1 MPGHMRRREA
11 LQESAFL
18 ISPLV
23 CQYDLDECNLSA
35 RTDLIESEERVNVD
49 CRRWGTSVV
58 KIRILLAGLVLLA
71 MGCAFLGWGTRLGKT
86 IGHHSSSQAFLDGL
100 EQSAQLK
107 AHAHSI
113 MAGLP
118 LVFEPN
124 QGQANLDPADAH
136 ARFLTHGTG
145 YSLVLGS
152 DGAIL
157 SLASRTDA
165 KKSAAV
171 RSETFQMKIG
181 GAVSARLTATD
192 KLPGKSNYFIGS
204 DPAKWRTGIPQFG
217 RVQYENLYPGINLVF
232 YGTQGQLEYDF
243 QIAPGADPSQAELD
257 FSGAQKIELKD
268 GALVLRGQNGS
279 VQFDAPRIYQEIDG
293 RKQPVE
299 GTFVLRA
306 ENRVGF
312 AIGAYDHSRE
322 LIIDPTLSFSSYFGG
337 TGDEHNTSVAVD
349 GSLNLYLTGST
360 TSPSLPTL
368 CSYPGCTA
376 LSGTQNVYVA
386 KIQPPLQSIAPQIMQ
401 LSYLGG
407 SGTDY
412 PVGIGVDGGGNP
424 YVAGTTTS
432 GNFPTTSN
440 AYQASASG
448 THVFV
453 TKIRSDFGELL
464 YSSYLSGNGTD
475 IASGMTIDNQ
485 SNLYVTGTTTSI
497 EASSSAQFPAS
508 NAPQTL
514 PFQSLP
520 RVSAGMPQFFVTKV
534 YTNAGGIASIPY
546 STYFG
551 GGTFNGTLVATG
563 GGIAV
568 DTNSNVYFT
577 GTTNFTFQGCTGC
590 SVTDFPILNAYQPC
604 LDLPPA
610 STSVNNPTCA
620 NAASASL
627 PDAFVAKLNTSRNV
641 SPGQQLIWSTY
652 IGGTGSDS
660 GVGVAI
666 DPGAANVYVVGT
678 TDSPD
683 FVNSSLVKSF
693 GSFQACLNN
702 TTITPASGTV
712 TSCAAQATPTPT
724 DAFVARLTNP
734 SIAGTNLVTQAINYF
749 SYLGGAGAETGNA
762 ITVDSTSGALIT
774 GSTTSPSSF
783 TSNLPNAGTFPV
795 SPFPSSI
802 QSQLSGAPCA
812 PCQSD
817 AFLARLN
824 TAATIGQTTT
834 ASWASYF
841 GGTGTDAGTGIAL
854 DVNQDIYLAGE
865 SNSSDLPVP
874 KAFQPNNNGGFDSFV
889 AQFSPAFT
897 LTLSGVL
904 NLAANQHYISA
915 GNPATFTYTVTNNG
929 PDLASN
935 IAILANFT
943 STGVPVSNVSATIS
957 TGTCGGGG
965 SSSTSISCGPIS
977 LQSGSTA
984 TVTITLTPSL
994 SSTAA
999 PPVYF
1004 NGGTIQAIGA
1014 NNIVLASASV
1024 TAQVADFG
1032 MTISPTSQAIPV
1044 AGATATYTVQL
1055 NPEPLYSSSITVS
1068 CSGLPAASSC
1078 PSKTASLSSASG
1090 ATVALAVTT
1099 TARPATTP
1107 AASLF
1112 KRHFYALWLMVP
1124 AMALVGAGGNRRRRR
1139 LLGFLALFT
1148 LFALTLLIPA
1158 CSSSKSTTP
1167 PAGTPAGNYTITITA
1182 AAGSDSKTQTVG
1194 LTVP

>member
-1 MPGHMRRREA
+1 M
-11 LQESAFL
+11 
-18 ISPLV
+18 
-23 CQYDLDECNLSA
+23 
-35 RTDLIESEERVNVD
+35 NVD

-58 KIRILLAGLVLLA
+58 RIRILLGGLVLLA
-71 MGCAFLGWGTRLGKT
+71 MGCAFLGWGARLGKT
-86 IGHHSSSQAFLDGL
+86 ARNHSNSQAFLAGL

-107 AHAHSI
+107 AQAHSI
-113 MAGLP
+113 VAGLP
-118 LVFEPN
+118 LIFEPN
-124 QGQANLDPADAH
+124 QGQANLDPSDPH
-136 ARFLTHGTG
+136 AQFLTHGTG
-145 YSLVLGS
+145 YSLLLGS

-157 SLASRTDA
+157 SLASRANPTR
-165 KKSAAV
+165 SATAEF
-171 RSETFQMKIG
+171 RSETFQMKIA
-181 GAVSARLTATD
+181 GAASTARLTAID
-192 KLPGKSNYFIGS
+192 QLPGKSNYFIGN
-204 DPAKWRTGIPQFG
+204 DPAKWRTGVPQFA
-217 RVQYENLYPGINLVF
+217 RVGYDNLYPGINLVF
-232 YGTQGQLEYDF
+232 YGNQGHLEYDF
-243 QIAPGADPSQAELD
+243 QVAPGADPSQAELE
-257 FSGAQKIELKD
+257 FSGTKKIELKE
-268 GALVLRGQNGS
+268 GALVLRGQSGS
-279 VQFDAPRIYQEIDG
+279 VQFDVPRIYQEIDG
-293 RKQPVE
+293 RRQPIE
-299 GTFVLRA
+299 GNFVLRA

-312 AIGAYDHSRE
+312 AIGAYDRSRE
-322 LIIDPTLSFSSYFGG
+322 LIIDPVLSFSSFLGG
-337 TGDEHNTSVAVD
+337 SGDEHNTSVAVD

-360 TSPSLPTL
+360 TSPNLTPL
-368 CSYPGCTA
+368 CSYTGCTA
-376 LSGTQNVYVA
+376 LSGAQNVYVA
-386 KIQPPLQSIAPQIMQ
+386 KIQPPLGSITAQITQ

-407 SGTDY
+407 GGTDY

-432 GNFPTTSN
+432 GNFPTTTD
-440 AYQASASG
+440 AYQVTAESVG

-453 TKIRSDFGELL
+453 TKIRSDFGQLL

-497 EASSSAQFPAS
+497 EASSRDQFPAS
-508 NAPQTL
+508 NIPQSL

-520 RVSAGMPQFFVTKV
+520 RASVGTPQFFVTKV

-551 GGTFNGTLVATG
+551 GGTFTCPSTQPNCTPAIG
-563 GGIAV
+563 GGIVV

-604 LDLPPA
+604 LDTPPP
-610 STSVNNPTCA
+610 TTIVNPQSCSNTA
-620 NAASASL
+620 GASL
-627 PDAFVAKLNTSRNV
+627 PDAFVAKLNTSPNV

-678 TDSPD
+678 TDSTD
-683 FVNSSLVKSF
+683 FVNTTLVKSF
-693 GSFQACLNN
+693 ASFQACLNN
-702 TTITPASGTV
+702 VAVTTTGCS
-712 TSCAAQATPTPT
+712 AQTATPVPT

-734 SIAGTNLVTQAINYF
+734 SISTTNQVTQALNYF
-749 SYLGGAGAETGNA
+749 SYLGGADAETGNA
-762 ITVDSTSGALIT
+762 ITVDNASGALVT
-774 GSTTSPSSF
+774 GSTTSPVIPPA
-783 TSNLPNAGTFPV
+783 TLPGQPQPGSFPV
-795 SPFPSSI
+795 TPYPSSI
-802 QSQLSGAPCA
+802 QSQLSGSPCA
-812 PCQSD
+812 TLPCPSD

-824 TAATIGQTTT
+824 TAATVGQTTT
-834 ASWASYF
+834 ASSASYF
-841 GGTGTDAGTGIAL
+841 GGTGTDIGTGIAL
-854 DVNQDIYLAGE
+854 DVNDNVYLAGE
-865 SNSSDLPVP
+865 TNSTDLTVSKP
-874 KAFQPNNNGGFDSFV
+874 FQANNNGGFDSFV
-889 AQFSPAFT
+889 AQFAPAFT

-904 NLAANQHYISA
+904 NVATNQHYISA

-935 IAILANFT
+935 IAILANFLN
-943 STGVPVSNVSATIS
+943 TGVPVSNVSATIS

-965 SSSTSISCGPIS
+965 STSTSISCGPIS

-999 PPVYF
+999 PPVFF

-1014 NNIVLASASV
+1014 NNIVLAQTSV
-1024 TAQVADFG
+1024 SAQVADFK
-1032 MTISPTSQAIPV
+1032 MTISPTNQAISV
-1044 AGATATYTVQL
+1044 AGATASYTVQL

-1078 PSKTASLSSASG
+1078 PSKTVSLSNQAGAS
-1090 ATVALAVTT
+1090 VALAITT

-1112 KRHFYALWLMVP
+1112 RRQFYAIWLMVP
-1124 AMALVGAGGNRRRRR
+1124 AMALVGVGGNRRRRR
-1139 LLGFLALFT
+1139 FLGFLALCT
-1148 LFALTLLIPA
+1148 LFVLTLLIPA

-1167 PAGTPAGNYTITITA
+1167 PAGTPAGNYTITVTA

>member
-1 MPGHMRRREA
+1 M
-11 LQESAFL
+11 
-18 ISPLV
+18 
-23 CQYDLDECNLSA
+23 
-35 RTDLIESEERVNVD
+35 NVD
-49 CRRWGTSVV
+49 CRWWGTSVV
-58 KIRILLAGLVLLA
+58 RIRILLAGLVLLA

-86 IGHHSSSQAFLDGL
+86 IRSHSGSQAFMSGL
-100 EQSAQLK
+100 EQSEQLK
-107 AHAHSI
+107 AQAHSI

-124 QGQANLDPADAH
+124 QGQASLDPADPH

-145 YSLVLGS
+145 YSLLLGR

-157 SLASRTDA
+157 SLASRTSRT
-165 KKSAAV
+165 KSAPAEI

-181 GAVSARLTATD
+181 GAAATARLTASD
-192 KLPGKSNYFIGS
+192 QLPGKSNYFIGN

-217 RVQYENLYPGINLVF
+217 RVGYENLYPGINLVF
-232 YGTQGQLEYDF
+232 YGNQGHLEYDF
-243 QIAPGADPSQAELD
+243 RVAPGADPSQAELE
-257 FSGAQKIELKD
+257 FNGVQKLELKD
-268 GALVLRGQNGS
+268 GALVLRGQSGS
-279 VQFDAPRIYQEIDG
+279 VQFDVPRIYQENDG
-293 RKQPVE
+293 RKQPIE
-299 GTFVLRA
+299 GNFVVRA

-322 LIIDPTLSFSSYFGG
+322 LIIDPILSFSSFFGG

-349 GSLNLYLTGST
+349 GSSNLYLSGST

-368 CSYPGCTA
+368 CSYTGCTA
-376 LSGTQNVYVA
+376 LNGAQNVYVV

-412 PVGIGVDGGGNP
+412 PVGVGVDGGGNP

-432 GNFPTTSN
+432 ANFPTTTN
-440 AYQASASG
+440 AYQVNAESVG

-453 TKIRSDFGELL
+453 TKIRSDFGQLL

-497 EASSSAQFPAS
+497 EASNKDQFPAS
-508 NAPQTL
+508 NLPQNL

-520 RVSAGMPQFFVTKV
+520 RSSVGTPQFFVTKV

-551 GGTFNGTLVATG
+551 GGTFTCPSSQPNCTPAIG

-568 DTNSNVYFT
+568 DTNSNVYLT

-604 LDLPPA
+604 LDTPPSA
-610 STSVNNPTCA
+610 TIVNPQTCSSSGST
-620 NAASASL
+620 SL
-627 PDAFVAKLNTSRNV
+627 PDAFVARLNTSPNV
-641 SPGQQLIWSTY
+641 SPAQQLIWSTY

-678 TDSPD
+678 TDSSD
-683 FVNSSLVKSF
+683 FVSPSLVKSF

-712 TSCAAQATPTPT
+712 ASCAAQATPPPT

-734 SIAGTNLVTQAINYF
+734 SISSTNLVTQALNYF
-749 SYLGGAGAETGNA
+749 SYLGGADAETGNA
-762 ITVDSTSGALIT
+762 ITVDSASGALIT
-774 GSTTSPSSF
+774 GTTTSPSSF
-783 TSNLPNAGTFPV
+783 TSNLPNPGTFPV

-824 TAATIGQTTT
+824 TAATVGQTTT
-834 ASWASYF
+834 ASYASYF

-854 DVNQDIYLAGE
+854 DVNQNIYVAGE
-865 SNSSDLPVP
+865 TNSTDLPVSEP
-874 KAFQPNNNGGFDSFV
+874 FQASNNGGFDSFV
-889 AQFSPAFT
+889 AQFAPAFT

-904 NLAANQHYISA
+904 NVATNQHYISA
-915 GNPATFTYTVTNNG
+915 GNPATFTYTLTNNG
-929 PDLASN
+929 PDLAN
-935 IAILANFT
+935 NVAILANFAN
-943 STGVPVSNVSATIS
+943 TGVPVSNVSATIS

-965 SSSTSISCGPIS
+965 STSTSISCGPIS

-984 TVTITLTPSL
+984 TVTITLTPTL
-994 SSTAA
+994 SSTAL
-999 PPVYF
+999 PPVFF
-1004 NGGTIQAIGA
+1004 NGGTVQAIGA
-1014 NNIVLASASV
+1014 DNKVKAQTSV
-1024 TAQVADFG
+1024 SAQVADFK

-1078 PSKTASLSSASG
+1078 PSKTVSLSNQAGASVG
-1090 ATVALAVTT
+1090 LAITT
-1099 TARPATTP
+1099 TPRPATTP

-1112 KRHFYALWLMVP
+1112 RRHFYAIWLMVP
-1124 AMALVGAGGNRRRRR
+1124 AMALVGVGGNRRRRR
-1139 LLGFLALFT
+1139 VLGFLALCT
-1148 LFALTLLIPA
+1148 LFVLTLLIPA

-1167 PAGTPAGNYTITITA
+1167 PAGTPAGNYTVTVTA